1 MTRPLADNRFV
12 LASEGPWYCVDC
24 GAQLEPSHLFCWRC
38 GAPRWTPPQ
47 PARREAGT
55 TPAERAEP
63 APPPPPPPAPAPA
76 PPRNLR
82 SGRSAGIGADLGVLP
97 WIYAA
102 GAIFCLVWATRTL
115 AYLVAP
121 AGRSQLSGM
130 GGDIRPSAVVISGM
144 VFIGMALIAVALH
157 AAAFYGLRRRARWGW
172 LAAVVVAGFWSL
184 LIVGLPVLL
193 RLISRNVR
201 ESFGMD

>member
-1 MTRPLADNRFV
+1 LRGNR
-12 LASEGPWYCVDC
+12 SS
-24 GAQLEPSHLFCWRC
+24 GA
-38 GAPRWTPPQ
+38 
-47 PARREAGT
+47 
-55 TPAERAEP
+55 
-63 APPPPPPPAPAPA
+63 
-76 PPRNLR
+76 
-82 SGRSAGIGADLGVLP
+82 GADLGVLP
-97 WIYAA
+97 WLYAA

-115 AYLVAP
+115 AYLLAP

-130 GGDIRPSAVVISGM
+130 SGDLRPTAVIISG
-144 VFIGMALIAVALH
+144 FALIGMALVAVGLH

-201 ESFGMD
+201 EAFGVD